1 MSNYNDP
8 RDNKALKNKALLE
21 KIGML
26 ESSGGIDTDHE
37 VMTSG
42 PHKGDKAI
50 GTYGMMPNTL
60 VEMTKRF
67 PSNINEGMSKQEL
80 EELARNNP
88 EFEEAM
94 AGAMLSY
101 MKDKRGLSD
110 EEVAAAWEKGHN
122 LKKPSIKKHLDTPR
136 ARKFKVL
143 NAKE

>member
-8 RDNKALKNKALLE
+8 RDNKLLKNKELLE

-26 ESSGGIDTDHE
+26 ESSGGIDTDHKR
-37 VMTSG
+37 MTSG

-60 VEMTKRF
+60 VEMANRF
-67 PSNINEGMSKQEL
+67 PSEINEGMSKEEL

-88 EFEEAM
+88 EFEKAM

-110 EEVAAAWEKGHN
+110 EETAAAWEQGHN
-122 LKKPSIKKHLDTPR
+122 LKKPSIQKHLDSKR

-143 NAKE
+143 NVK

>member
-1 MSNYNDP
+1 MSDYKDP
-8 RDNKALKNKALLE
+8 RDNKLLKNKALLE

-26 ESSGGIDTDHE
+26 ESSGGIDTDHD
-37 VMTSG
+37 VMTDG

-60 VEMTKRF
+60 VEMAKRF
-67 PSNINEGMSKQEL
+67 PSEINEGMNKEQL
-80 EELARNNP
+80 EKLARNNP
-88 EFEEAM
+88 EFEETM

-122 LKKPSIKKHLDTPR
+122 LKKPSIQKHLNTDR

-143 NAKE
+143 NAK